1 MSSETLTPELIEQ
14 EIEAAGEITD
24 YLNNFILRFDWKER
38 AIMTNRKLMELFGEM
53 DMLNS
58 DRFPENTFERSQYSP
73 LFLSQTPKE
82 FFATIDEL
90 VATLG
95 IDTIIDQLLGKRM
108 ELQTK
113 HREVSN
119 GDLQENPDVIS
130 AQSRDNLHELNI
142 AVKPVYIQMRLKG
155 YNHADLTS

>member
-53 DMLNS
+53 DILNA
-58 DRFPENTFERSQYSP
+58 DRFPETPFERSQYSH
-73 LFLSQTPKE
+73 LFLSLTPKQ
-82 FFATIDEL
+82 FFAAIDEL
-90 VATLG
+90 VGTLG

-113 HREVSN
+113 HREISN

-130 AQSRDNLHELNI
+130 AQSHDNLHELNV

-155 YNHADLTS
+155 YNHADLTL